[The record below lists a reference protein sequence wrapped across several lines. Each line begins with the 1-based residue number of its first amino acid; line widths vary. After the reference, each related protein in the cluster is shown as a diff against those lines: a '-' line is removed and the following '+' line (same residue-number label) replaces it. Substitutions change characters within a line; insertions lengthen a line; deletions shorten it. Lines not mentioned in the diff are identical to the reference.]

1 MAQLEDELYVHVF
14 IDHVDPDPTAVVEQV
29 RPLAGEMGPVRF
41 AARYVGSFLAYIAL
55 DVAEPGAF
63 ERVQALIADDLW
75 RAGVR
80 SQYSTEIGR
89 RALGPHRGSPI
100 PDFCAL
106 VRIRSSDPFA
116 LVEALDAWWDSTG
129 YEPGDEHWYGS
140 AVVTGKD
147 VDVLLDLHEPS
158 FDALTRLVLQVIRGE
173 DEPARRVRELI
184 ISTDTSFAFLPN
196 NAVRRET
203 GS

>member
-1 MAQLEDELYVHVF
+1 MVQSGDELYVHVF
-14 IDHVDPDPTAVVEQV
+14 IDHVDPDPKAVVEQL
-29 RPLAGEMGPVRF
+29 RPLAGETGPVRF
-41 AARYVGSFLAYIAL
+41 AARYVGSFLAYVAL
-55 DVAEPGAF
+55 DVAEPAAF
-63 ERVQALIADDLW
+63 ERVQELIADDLW

-80 SQYSTEIGR
+80 SNYSVEIGR

-106 VRIRSSDPFA
+106 VRIRSSEPFA
-116 LVEALDAWWDSTG
+116 LVEALDEWWNSTG

-140 AVVTGKD
+140 AVVSGRD
-147 VDVLLDLHEPS
+147 LDVLLDLHEPS
-158 FDALTRLVLQVIRGE
+158 FDDLTRLVLQVIRGE
-173 DEPARRVRELI
+173 DESAQRVRELI

-196 NAVRRET
+196 NAVRREA